1 MEPEDDRTAAPSC
14 GGGGVRTRGGAAR
27 NERGAPGERVDAEP
41 TGAAG
46 GEPGRPE
53 TPDASLPLTSS
64 IGGEIRDGFL
74 YLWVRCPVCE
84 QAEPVVPVAVR
95 VSVSISNF
103 LGSVMKI
110 ETADFPL
117 TPHDCPVLENLA
129 AAAAIVKGS

>member
-1 MEPEDDRTAAPSC
+1 M
-14 GGGGVRTRGGAAR
+14 
-27 NERGAPGERVDAEP
+27 
-41 TGAAG
+41 
-46 GEPGRPE
+46 
-53 TPDASLPLTSS
+53 TSS

>member
-1 MEPEDDRTAAPSC
+1 VS
-14 GGGGVRTRGGAAR
+14 
-27 NERGAPGERVDAEP
+27 
-41 TGAAG
+41 
-46 GEPGRPE
+46 
-53 TPDASLPLTSS
+53 
-64 IGGEIRDGFL
+64 
-74 YLWVRCPVCE
+74 VRCPVCCE